1 MNIVF
6 HHRTRG
12 RGAEGAHIRGVLK
25 GLRELGHDVVLMS
38 MPGADPEEE
47 DRDIAVARAGPLRYL
62 TKLTQYAPEFLF
74 ELFELGYN
82 IMVLARI
89 GSIIEQ
95 RKTDLVYERY
105 ALFMFAGVWLAKRRG
120 IPCILE
126 VNDSCLV
133 PRVRPLFFRSIARRV
148 ERWTFRNATGLVF
161 ISSQFQRTVVEE
173 FGQLPPSVVS
183 PNAADLDLF
192 RIDNEASAK
201 LRKELGIDDQVVLGY
216 VGAFVRWH
224 GVEWFVGRMAKRL
237 KEFPSLTLLLIGDGV
252 CFEPIRELVER
263 EGVAAQVLMPGRV
276 PHHMVATYI
285 GAMDFGILPDS
296 NDYGSPMKLFEFMAM
311 ARASVVPDFGPIAEV
326 IRDNENGWLFA
337 ANDQAACI
345 DRVLGLVAKPD
356 EYRRVGENARQYIE
370 ASRQW
375 RHNAEQ
381 LLTLVP
387 HDVVQ
392 D

>member
-25 GLRELGHDVVLMS
+25 GLRELGHDVTLMS
-38 MPGADPEEE
+38 IPGADPEEE
-47 DRDIAVARAGPLRYL
+47 DRDIAAGRPGPLRYL
-62 TKLTQYAPEFLF
+62 TNLTQYVPEFLF

-82 IMVLARI
+82 IMVLARV
-89 GSIIEQ
+89 GSAVRH
-95 RKTDLVYERY
+95 RKTDMIYERY
-105 ALFMFAGVWLAKRRG
+105 ALFMFAGVWLANRRG
-120 IPCILE
+120 VPCILE
-126 VNDSCLV
+126 INDSCLV
-133 PRVRPLFFRSIARRV
+133 PRVRPLFFNSIARRI
-148 ERWTFRNATGLVF
+148 ERWTFQNATGLVF
-161 ISSQFQRTVVEE
+161 ISSQFRRIVAGE

-192 RIDNEASAK
+192 RIDEEAAAR
-201 LRKELGIDDQVVLGY
+201 LRKELGITDQFVLGY

-224 GVEWFVGRMAKRL
+224 GIDWFVERIAKRL

-252 CFEPIRELVER
+252 CFESIRELVER
-263 EGVAAQVLMPGRV
+263 EGVAKQVLMPGRV

-296 NDYGSPMKLFEFMAM
+296 NEYGSPMKLFEFMAM
-311 ARASVVPDFGPIAEV
+311 AKASVVPDFGPIAEV
-326 IRDNENGWLFA
+326 ISDNETGWLFA
-337 ANDQAACI
+337 ANDQEACI
-345 DRVLGLVAKPD
+345 DRVLSLVAKP
-356 EYRRVGENARQYIE
+356 EECRRVGHNARQYIE
-370 ASRQW
+370 TSRQW

-387 HDVVQ
+387 DDAV
-392 D
+392 